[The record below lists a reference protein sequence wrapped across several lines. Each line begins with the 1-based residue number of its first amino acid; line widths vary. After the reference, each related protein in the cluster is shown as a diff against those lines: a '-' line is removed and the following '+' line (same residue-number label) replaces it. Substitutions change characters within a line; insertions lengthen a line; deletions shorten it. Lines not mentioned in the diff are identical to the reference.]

1 MRSTK
6 KLVLSAILSALGTV
20 ILLIGGV
27 LNIFDL
33 SAAALASMLMA
44 FAYIEIGSPYTWLIW
59 IVTTLTSALI
69 LPSSLMWV
77 EYFVAFG
84 IYPIIKGVIEKQ
96 KRFLWIPLKLI
107 FANIAFLIVIGA
119 SSFILGVPYFES
131 ELLII
136 NILVYILTIVTFVV
150 YDLCISACVRF
161 YFARLRPRFKN
172 LLK

>member
-27 LNIFDL
+27 LNILDL

-59 IVTTLTSALI
+59 LVTSLTSALI

-77 EYFVAFG
+77 EYLVAFG
-84 IYPIIKGVIEKQ
+84 CYPIIKGFIEKR
-96 KRFLWIPLKLI
+96 KRVFWIPLKLL
-107 FANIAFLIVIGA
+107 FANAAFAVVILA
-119 SSFILGVPYFES
+119 SSFVLGVPYFDEGM
-131 ELLII
+131 LIM
-136 NILVYILTIVTFVV
+136 NILIYVLTIVTFIV
-150 YDLCISACVRF
+150 YDLCITACVRF
-161 YFARLRPRFKN
+161 YFAKLRPRFKN